1 MQDVNEKIR
10 EPLDALKG
18 DENILIQELYEH
30 GAHKA
35 KQKDKY
41 SCIYCN
47 SSDAMSIYKN
57 KKSENNY
64 KCFSCGESGD
74 VIKLIMNK
82 EGKTF
87 MDALRYLCEKYHISL
102 ELAPAIYTSRAIKSK
117 VVDYYNKK
125 SEKALKE
132 GNMDDALR
140 YSCEADRQIQN
151 TYYIQFPFL
160 DSKNNPLKVWDNV
173 EAILEENDIRPVYN
187 VITKEVNIEGLD
199 MIGDFDSQI
208 MDIHSLCHKYGLR
221 VTLDFLVK
229 SINRH
234 AAKNTVNPVISFLEK
249 CEFIYDGKGG
259 YIDKLCDI
267 LVTKKE
273 YDQNLKELLIRKWLF
288 NTAYISYNQ
297 GELNT
302 EGCLVLQGPQGC
314 GKTTFIKCI
323 IPQEFLKTGLDINP
337 DDKDSLRKATKY
349 WVVELGELDATMK
362 ADQAKLKAFITE
374 SVDEYRLPY
383 AISSKRYPRT
393 TSLFGTVNKED
404 FLKDET
410 GSRRFWIIPVENVKI
425 DELRELDIEQLWGE
439 VMTELPNNIDKLNL
453 NAEELKLL
461 EVNNDEFNVKGS
473 TEISVESGFAWDSDP
488 DNWIFLP
495 TSEIAHRLGLKSTS
509 GLRTALTKM
518 GAEYQNKRYNG
529 KRVRGYTVPPFMAIY

>member
-1 MQDVNEKIR
+1 MEDLNEKTR
-10 EPLDALKG
+10 EPLSILKN

-30 GAHKA
+30 GANKA

-41 SCIYCN
+41 SCVYCS
-47 SSDAMSIYKN
+47 SSDALSLYRNKN
-57 KKSENNY
+57 NEINY
-64 KCFSCGESGD
+64 KCFSCGEYGD
-74 VIKLIMNK
+74 VVSLVMNK
-82 EGKTF
+82 EGKNF
-87 MDALRYLCEKYHISL
+87 IESLKYLCDKNNIPL
-102 ELAPAIYTSRAIKSK
+102 ELGSSIHANRAIKAK

-132 GNMDDALR
+132 GNFDEAFK
-140 YSCEADRQIQN
+140 YSCEADRQTN
-151 TYYIQFPFL
+151 STYYIQFPFL
-160 DSKNNPLKVWDNV
+160 DSRNNPLKVWDNV
-173 EAILEENDIRPVYN
+173 EAILEDNNIHAFYN
-187 VITKEVNIEGLD
+187 AISKEVNIEGLD
-199 MIGDFDSQI
+199 VDDFDSQV
-208 MDIHSLCHKYGLR
+208 MDIHSLCHKYGLK

-229 SINRH
+229 SINRY
-234 AAKNTVNPVISFLEK
+234 AAKNSHNPVVSYLEK
-249 CEFIYDGKGG
+249 CEFLYDGEGG
-259 YIDKLCDI
+259 YIDRLCDTLI
-267 LVTKKE
+267 TKKD
-273 YDQNLKELLIRKWLF
+273 YDQDLKKLLIRKWLF
-288 NTAYISYNQ
+288 NTAYIAFNE
-297 GELNT
+297 GDLNT

-314 GKTTFIKCI
+314 GKTSFIKCI
-323 IPQEFLKTGLDINP
+323 IPKEFLKTGLDINP

-410 GSRRFWIIPVENVKI
+410 GSRRFWIIPVEQIKL
-425 DELRELDIEQLWGE
+425 DELKEIDIEQLWGE
-439 VMTELPNNIDKLNL
+439 VMTELPDNINKLNL

-461 EVNNDEFNVKGS
+461 AANNEEFNVKGN
-473 TEISVESGFAWDSDP
+473 TEIVVEAGFAWDSDP
-488 DNWIFLP
+488 ENWIFLP

-529 KRVRGYTVPPFMAIY
+529 KRVRGYTVPPFMTVY

>member
-1 MQDVNEKIR
+1 MQDLDEKTK
-10 EPLDALKG
+10 EPLSMLKS

-30 GAHKA
+30 GGHKA
-35 KQKDKY
+35 KQKGKY
-41 SCIYCN
+41 SCIYCS
-47 SSDAMSIYKN
+47 SSDAMSLYIN
-57 KKSENNY
+57 KKGEHNY
-64 KCFSCGESGD
+64 KCFSCGETGD
-74 VIKLIMNK
+74 VIALVMSK
-82 EGKTF
+82 EGKNF
-87 MDALRYLCEKYHISL
+87 VDALKYLCDKYNIPLDLGSSVH
-102 ELAPAIYTSRAIKSK
+102 ANRAIKAK

-140 YSCEADRQIQN
+140 YSCEADRQVNN

-173 EAILEENDIRPVYN
+173 EAILEDNDIKPAYN
-187 VITKEVNIEGLD
+187 VITKEVEIEGLD
-199 MIGDFDSQI
+199 VDDFDSQV
-208 MDIHSLCHKYGLR
+208 MDIHSLCHKYGLKI
-221 VTLDFLVK
+221 TLDFLVK

-234 AAKNTVNPVISFLEK
+234 AAKNTCNPVISYLEK
-249 CEFIYDGKGG
+249 CEFLYDGNGG
-259 YIDKLCDI
+259 YIDELCDA
-267 LVTKKE
+267 LVTKKD
-273 YDQNLKELLIRKWLF
+273 YDQNLKKLLVRKWLF
-288 NTAYISYNQ
+288 NTAYIAYNE
-297 GELNT
+297 GELNS

-314 GKTTFIKCI
+314 GKTSFIKCI
-323 IPQEFLKTGLDINP
+323 IPMEFLKTGLDINP

-425 DELRELDIEQLWGE
+425 DKLRKLDIEQLWGE

-461 EVNNDEFNVKGS
+461 AANNEEFNVKGN
-473 TEISVESGFAWDSDP
+473 TEIAVEAGFAWNSDM
-488 DNWIFLP
+488 DNWIFMP
-495 TSEIAHRLGLKSTS
+495 TAEIAHKLNLKSTS
-509 GLRTALTKM
+509 GLKSALIKM
-518 GAEYQNKRYNG
+518 GAEYKNKRYNG
-529 KRVRGYTVPPFMAIY
+529 KKVRGYVVPPFMTIY